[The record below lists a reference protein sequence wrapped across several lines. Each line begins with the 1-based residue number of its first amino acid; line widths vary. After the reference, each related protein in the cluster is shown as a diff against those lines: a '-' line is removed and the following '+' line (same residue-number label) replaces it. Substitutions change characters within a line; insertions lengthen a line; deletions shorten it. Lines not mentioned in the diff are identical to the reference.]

1 MIRTLIVTI
10 LVAFVAG
17 LVAET
22 AVAVAGLTGG
32 VVPTI
37 HTGIEL
43 VVCWGV
49 VLASFVACVIRT
61 TFGRWN

>member
-10 LVAFVAG
+10 LVAFVVG

-22 AVAVAGLTGG
+22 AVVVAGLTGG

-43 VVCWGV
+43 AVCWGV
-49 VLASFVACVIRT
+49 CLAGFVGSVIHT
-61 TFGRWN
+61 AFGRRF